1 MNDFRILNTEQLLKE
16 LDKYKFKQLHIHH
29 TWKPEHK
36 DFKGN
41 NHIAMQQGMYNYHT
55 KNLGWQNI
63 GQHVT
68 LFPDGKWVT
77 GRPFNITPASIKG
90 WNTGALAVEMVGNFD
105 KGHDKLDGKQ
115 KDSILKLIGYFIDKY
130 GENSI
135 KFHREGPG
143 VVKTCPGTSLNK
155 QTMIKEA
162 KALGKQTKNDKNKP
176 DKWAEKEWEW
186 ARKVG
191 LLDGKRPKDNLTR
204 EEFAIVLYRIFENQ
218 GLIRM

>member
-1 MNDFRILNTEQLLKE
+1 MSDFRILNTEQLLKE

-29 TWKPEHK
+29 TWKPENK

-90 WNTGALAVEMVGNFD
+90 WNTGAFAVEMVGNFD
-105 KGHDKLDGKQ
+105 IGNDKLKGNQ
-115 KDSILKLIGYFIDKY
+115 LNSILQLMKYFINKY

-143 VVKTCPGTSLNK
+143 VTKTCPGTSLNK
-155 QTMIKEA
+155 ANMIKRA
-162 KALGKQTKNDKNKP
+162 KNLEVGKVADIKGDNTP
-176 DKWAEKEWEW
+176 STWAKESWEW
-186 ARKVG
+186 AKKEG
-191 LLDGKRPKDNLTR
+191 ITDGSNPKGTATR
-204 EEFAIVLYRIFENQ
+204 EEVVAMIHRAVK
-218 GLIRM
+218 